1 MKPPHTDQAVVLR
14 VFALFDAGEKG
25 TAIARALGI
34 TTSVIYTWRRNRA
47 KIMEAYAARARAL
60 GRKADEKTA
69 WKRRRA
75 AAVAAGQA
83 SRRVPPEVVAEIRG
97 LYDQIETIAPGIIA
111 RKTNV
116 PTLAKQFRISESTM
130 RDIVKREGSYPEAT

>member
-1 MKPPHTDQAVVLR
+1 MNVPRTDEATVLR
-14 VFALFDAGEKG
+14 VFALFDAGENG

-34 TTSVIYTWRRNRA
+34 TTSLIYTWRRNRV
-47 KIMEAYAARARAL
+47 KIMEAYAARAKAL
-60 GRKADEKTA
+60 GQKADEKSA
-69 WKRRRA
+69 WKRRKA

-83 SRRVPPEVVAEIRG
+83 SRRVPPEVVAEIRA
-97 LYDQIETIAPGIIA
+97 LYAEVETIAPGIVA

-130 RDIVKREGSYPEAT
+130 RDIVKWEGSYQEAT